1 LNTDRGI
8 LRDGEELVLRKLLS
22 LFLMFVDEYD
32 VDIGTPNL
40 TITEFFEA
48 KDREISDIV
57 KVLKLHTDWD
67 WDSGS

>member
-1 LNTDRGI
+1 
-8 LRDGEELVLRKLLS
+8 
-22 LFLMFVDEYD
+22 MFVDEYD